1 MIVFIYIIIS
11 LFFTVYIIYDEAE
24 IFFRETWQYSK
35 FLIKGLNFKYRIEY
49 MPLFSGGE

>member
-11 LFFTVYIIYDEAE
+11 FFTVYIKYDEAG
-24 IFFRETWQYSK
+24 IFFRVMWQYSK
-35 FLIKGLNFKYRIEY
+35 FIVKGLNFKYRIEY